1 MEEFGQIHTYIGSG
15 CSKLLLDASRRRRII
30 NELLIDPNKDVTTIE
45 VDLKLSTLKPIH
57 GKVMCQIFDFF
68 KTNEGQVIVKNGFE
82 AAGITEA
89 VENARNGVFTDLN
102 PYK

>member
-1 MEEFGQIHTYIGSG
+1 M
-15 CSKLLLDASRRRRII
+15 
-30 NELLIDPNKDVTTIE
+30 
-45 VDLKLSTLKPIH
+45 
-57 GKVMCQIFDFF
+57 
-68 KTNEGQVIVKNGFE
+68 KNGFE

>member
-1 MEEFGQIHTYIGSG
+1 
-15 CSKLLLDASRRRRII
+15 
-30 NELLIDPNKDVTTIE
+30 
-45 VDLKLSTLKPIH
+45 
-57 GKVMCQIFDFF
+57 MCQIFDFF

-102 PYK
+102 LINNLERKLINTSKIMFFYLLLPPIRVNFMPSLLGF

>member
-1 MEEFGQIHTYIGSG
+1 
-15 CSKLLLDASRRRRII
+15 
-30 NELLIDPNKDVTTIE
+30 
-45 VDLKLSTLKPIH
+45 
-57 GKVMCQIFDFF
+57 MCQIFDFF

-102 PYK
+102 LINNLERKLINTSKIMFFYLL

>member
-1 MEEFGQIHTYIGSG
+1 M
-15 CSKLLLDASRRRRII
+15 
-30 NELLIDPNKDVTTIE
+30 LIDPNKDVTTIE